1 VFKVTTSGVLTT
13 LVNFTGSSG
22 AVLGSSPRASLV
34 LANDGNFYGTT
45 ATGGVGGFGTIFRLT
60 PAGALTTLVQFTGT
74 GGVFPGTTPTGSL
87 IQGADG
93 HLYGTTVTGGANNL
107 GSVFRVTLSAG
118 FTSLVSFSGTTGSA
132 LGSSPKGAL
141 AQLGDGTLYGTTQ
154 TGGANNLGT
163 VFAMTPA
170 GVMTTLVSFSGSTGA
185 QLGSS
190 PQGDL
195 VEGTDGSLYST
206 TNGGGLN
213 NNGTI
218 FKFTAQGLLT
228 TLVNLSAAPNL
239 GRLAQGGDG
248 KLYGATLGGGGAVGV
263 GILQSGM
270 PGEAPARLAT
280 LNPVTGTTALN
291 ARAGLLLGADGNFY
305 GTTVA
310 GGAVNSGSVFKMTP
324 AGVVST
330 MISFTGNTGTNPGS
344 NPQSRLILGADG
356 NYLGT
361 TSAGG
366 TGGVGT
372 LFRMTPA
379 GAQTTLISFTGNTG
393 ANPGSS
399 PQGPLLLATDGNYYG
414 TTTTGGASG
423 LGTIYRL
430 TPAGV
435 LTSLAA
441 FTGTLGTTLGSNPS
455 GDLVQG
461 ADGALYGTTNLGGAS
476 NFGTVFKITTAGVF
490 TSLAS
495 FTGNTGDLP
504 GSTTAGGLLAAPD
517 GCFYGVTTAGGAYGL
532 GTIFRVTPDG
542 SVTSLYAFS
551 GRLDSISPAQGL
563 IVAAD
568 GYLYGGNGTTLFRLR
583 QPPVVLASPASLI
596 TESTATLNGSI
607 IGETHSGTVQ
617 FEYGETSAYG
627 NSTSAVN
634 FNTGTSIET
643 VFAPLEDLQPYQ
655 TYHYRLVATTAA
667 GVFTSPNRTF
677 TTSANATFDTPNDVP
692 VVSDG
697 FDASGQPLSLTL
709 GFTPAPGTLLTLVRN
724 TGFTPVRGAFGGLP
738 EGGTVSATIGG
749 QSYLFQITYAGG
761 DGNDITLELV
771 TQSIT
776 FPPIAAKR
784 TTDAPFALAATASSG
799 LPVSYEIIAGS
810 ASATL
815 LESTVTLTG
824 TPGTVTLRASQ
835 SGNGGAFGPAK
846 SVTQT
851 FVVLSTPA
859 FTQISS
865 SKGSNSV
872 IALRG
877 DGSLWSWGQ
886 NSDGQLGLGN
896 TSTQWV
902 PVQVGTATDWVQVSN
917 GGAHS
922 VAVRSN
928 GTLWAAGDNFYGQIG
943 DGTTTDRTSFV
954 QIGTA
959 TDWQMAVAGVNHT
972 LALKTNGTLW
982 AWGRNSDGQLG
993 QGTSDT
999 NANSTP
1005 LQVGTL
1011 STWSAISAGGFHSL
1025 ARRQDGTFWAFGEN
1039 GSGQIGNGTF
1049 TDATAPVQITA
1060 MTNCTSFT
1068 GGSTFSAAVRADGTL
1083 WTWGSNTY
1091 GQIGD
1096 GTLLS
1101 RPSPVQVGSA
1111 TNWQQVRAGADH
1123 VLALRTG
1130 GTLWA
1135 WGRNLNGQ
1143 LGQGFNQTT
1152 IAGNVPVQVGAM
1164 GEWQIIAPG
1173 QAANVAMKAD
1183 GTLWSWGDNSSGQLG
1198 YRGHLLK
1205 PVAAQ
1210 FGPVADAA
1218 AGDGHAMILRPDGT
1232 LWSFG
1237 YNADGQV
1244 GQGVTDSAQRPVPRQ
1259 PLPGTQWLSIAA
1271 GGYHQA
1277 AVRTDG
1283 TLWIWGWNADG
1294 QLGDGTTITR
1304 SVPVQVG
1311 TGSNWLKVTAG
1322 RYHTIA
1328 LRGDGTLWAWG
1339 YNSDGQMGNGV
1350 ASSTDQ
1356 LLPAQIGTA
1365 ADWADV
1371 VSGGYHILA
1380 RKQNGTLWAWGYN
1393 FSGQLGD
1400 GSTTTRT
1407 TPVQIGTNTTW
1418 AKISAGGYHTV
1429 ATRADGTLWAWGYN
1443 GLGQLGD
1450 GSFTSRTAPVQI
1462 APASSW
1468 QDVNAGFYHT
1478 IAIRAD
1484 RTLWSWGYNFNG
1496 QLGDGG
1502 TTDRNTPFQAGT
1514 ADGWGRAFASYS
1526 STLVSSSDG
1535 SLWSCGF
1542 GPRGGIGLAWRDAF
1556 TPGLVLPGLAP
1567 VQAVT
1572 FPPPADTAVGDS
1584 IALTASS
1591 SSGLPV
1597 SYLVNGPA
1605 TLNGSRVTV
1614 TGSGVI
1620 TLYAWQPGDDYHQS
1634 SQMTV
1639 RYLNAPE
1646 ATVTTLAATS
1656 VGTTTATLNG
1666 IVNPNGTLT
1675 AATFQ
1680 HGTTSAYG
1688 TSTAVSLSP
1697 ANGSA
1702 TQNVSVTLTGLLPGT
1717 TYHFRL
1723 SAANAGGDTNGA
1735 SLTFSTI
1742 STDATLSG
1750 LSVSPGAVYP
1760 AFTSTTFNI
1769 TAGVPNAATS
1779 FTVTPVTSH
1788 PTAIVTVNGTPVAS
1802 GAASG
1807 AIPFLGATTTVNL
1820 LVTAGDGTTTQ
1831 AYSIAVSRY
1840 APFGEWSSAHS
1851 LTGSNTGPTDDYD
1864 GDGIANLLE
1873 YALGASPTTATNSL
1887 LPATTSATNPSDGE
1901 HYLTLS
1907 YRRRMVPGTLT
1918 YRLQRSTTLASWEDI
1933 PGISLEQIGPP
1944 APTGDGITEVVT
1956 FRVHPSME
1964 DSTTPGFIRLRVT
1977 DN

>member
-1 VFKVTTSGVLTT
+1 
-13 LVNFTGSSG
+13 
-22 AVLGSSPRASLV
+22 
-34 LANDGNFYGTT
+34 
-45 ATGGVGGFGTIFRLT
+45 
-60 PAGALTTLVQFTGT
+60 
-74 GGVFPGTTPTGSL
+74 
-87 IQGADG
+87 
-93 HLYGTTVTGGANNL
+93 
-107 GSVFRVTLSAG
+107 
-118 FTSLVSFSGTTGSA
+118 
-132 LGSSPKGAL
+132 
-141 AQLGDGTLYGTTQ
+141 
-154 TGGANNLGT
+154 
-163 VFAMTPA
+163 
-170 GVMTTLVSFSGSTGA
+170 
-185 QLGSS
+185 
-190 PQGDL
+190 
-195 VEGTDGSLYST
+195 
-206 TNGGGLN
+206 
-213 NNGTI
+213 
-218 FKFTAQGLLT
+218 
-228 TLVNLSAAPNL
+228 
-239 GRLAQGGDG
+239 
-248 KLYGATLGGGGAVGV
+248 
-263 GILQSGM
+263 
-270 PGEAPARLAT
+270 
-280 LNPVTGTTALN
+280 
-291 ARAGLLLGADGNFY
+291 
-305 GTTVA
+305 
-310 GGAVNSGSVFKMTP
+310 
-324 AGVVST
+324 
-330 MISFTGNTGTNPGS
+330 
-344 NPQSRLILGADG
+344 
-356 NYLGT
+356 
-361 TSAGG
+361 
-366 TGGVGT
+366 
-372 LFRMTPA
+372 
-379 GAQTTLISFTGNTG
+379 
-393 ANPGSS
+393 
-399 PQGPLLLATDGNYYG
+399 
-414 TTTTGGASG
+414 
-423 LGTIYRL
+423 
-430 TPAGV
+430 
-435 LTSLAA
+435 
-441 FTGTLGTTLGSNPS
+441 
-455 GDLVQG
+455 
-461 ADGALYGTTNLGGAS
+461 
-476 NFGTVFKITTAGVF
+476 
-490 TSLAS
+490 
-495 FTGNTGDLP
+495 
-504 GSTTAGGLLAAPD
+504 
-517 GCFYGVTTAGGAYGL
+517 
-532 GTIFRVTPDG
+532 
-542 SVTSLYAFS
+542 
-551 GRLDSISPAQGL
+551 
-563 IVAAD
+563 
-568 GYLYGGNGTTLFRLR
+568 
-583 QPPVVLASPASLI
+583 
-596 TESTATLNGSI
+596 
-607 IGETHSGTVQ
+607 
-617 FEYGETSAYG
+617 
-627 NSTSAVN
+627 
-634 FNTGTSIET
+634 
-643 VFAPLEDLQPYQ
+643 
-655 TYHYRLVATTAA
+655 
-667 GVFTSPNRTF
+667 
-677 TTSANATFDTPNDVP
+677 
-692 VVSDG
+692 
-697 FDASGQPLSLTL
+697 
-709 GFTPAPGTLLTLVRN
+709 
-724 TGFTPVRGAFGGLP
+724 
-738 EGGTVSATIGG
+738 
-749 QSYLFQITYAGG
+749 
-761 DGNDITLELV
+761 
-771 TQSIT
+771 
-776 FPPIAAKR
+776 
-784 TTDAPFALAATASSG
+784 
-799 LPVSYEIIAGS
+799 
-810 ASATL
+810 
-815 LESTVTLTG
+815 
-824 TPGTVTLRASQ
+824 
-835 SGNGGAFGPAK
+835 
-846 SVTQT
+846 
-851 FVVLSTPA
+851 
-859 FTQISS
+859 
-865 SKGSNSV
+865 
-872 IALRG
+872 
-877 DGSLWSWGQ
+877 
-886 NSDGQLGLGN
+886 
-896 TSTQWV
+896 
-902 PVQVGTATDWVQVSN
+902 
-917 GGAHS
+917 
-922 VAVRSN
+922 
-928 GTLWAAGDNFYGQIG
+928 
-943 DGTTTDRTSFV
+943 
-954 QIGTA
+954 
-959 TDWQMAVAGVNHT
+959 MAVAGVNHT